1 MTQELLQ
8 LRILSGLHAQ
18 ASVPMPEIDQV
29 LRIGRGV
36 DNDVILRDAPFEQA
50 ELKLLTN
57 SCQLLLDGEIFEAAK
72 GLAMQIGTL
81 AWVVQPTHAS
91 WPIQW
96 HDALRID
103 AAKTSTATATE
114 PMVALSS
121 AVGEQVTPPQKIAL
135 ATAPTPESPLVLMPE
150 PAPKPWLRYGALA
163 CSLLLVLG
171 LAMWSPWQTGQDEAV
186 VKTTTPDASAGSSL
200 AEVSVAE
207 LQKLLKDAGWG
218 DKVRVKPPVQGVFSL
233 LGVVDDM
240 EQVDE
245 VVRLLSIKTR
255 RIQPN
260 VLTQFEFEQRLK
272 SLQQEMPEGLRVSAQ
287 TGGRILLQAATA
299 QKSQIN
305 PTRQWLLAEVPEASG
320 IDVAGPGETGQ
331 RGMFKGNG
339 RWDLPT
345 IISVQSGAN
354 GYVML
359 ANGNKV
365 MPGGFLAKLK
375 LSSIEDDTLVLQDH
389 SGQLLRVN
397 R

>member
-1 MTQELLQ
+1 MQ
-8 LRILSGLHAQ
+8 LRILSGLHKQ
-18 ASVPMPEIDQV
+18 ANVPMPKAGQV

-50 ELKLLTN
+50 ALKLLA
-57 SCQLLLDGEIFEAAK
+57 SGCQLLLDGETFEAAE
-72 GLAMQIGTL
+72 GRAMQIATL
-81 AWVVQPTHAS
+81 AWVVQPNDDS
-91 WPIQW
+91 WPIEW
-96 HDALRID
+96 HDALRLD
-103 AAKTSTATATE
+103 ATRPSIKVEPIVGTASFAD
-114 PMVALSS
+114 
-121 AVGEQVTPPQKIAL
+121 EQVRF
-135 ATAPTPESPLVLMPE
+135 PTKTVLPTDTITESPLVSMPE
-150 PAPKPWLRYGALA
+150 PAPTSWLRYGSLA
-163 CSLLLVLG
+163 SSLLLVLG
-171 LAMWSPWQTGQDEAV
+171 VVMWSPWQTSPNEAV
-186 VKTTTPDASAGSSL
+186 VKAATPAASTGAGL
-200 AEVSVAE
+200 AEVSVTE
-207 LQKLLKDAGWG
+207 LQKLLKDAGWA
-218 DKVRVKPPVQGVFSL
+218 DRVRVKPPVQGVFGL

-260 VLTQFEFEQRLK
+260 VLTQSEFEQRLK

-331 RGMFKGNG
+331 RGIFKGNG